1 MLCALLIVD
10 NVFGI
15 FSINVNES
23 ASLIMS
29 SVFCF
34 LFFVFFFALAMN
46 KGWSKFGWLVVE
58 D

>member
-1 MLCALLIVD
+1 MLCALLIVY

-15 FSINVNES
+15 FSINVNGS

-34 LFFVFFFALAMN
+34 LFFVFFALAMN

>member
-1 MLCALLIVD
+1 MLYALLIAV

-15 FSINVNES
+15 FSINVNGS
-23 ASLIMS
+23 ASLIVS
-29 SVFCF
+29 SVFF
-34 LFFVFFFALAMN
+34 LCFFALAMN